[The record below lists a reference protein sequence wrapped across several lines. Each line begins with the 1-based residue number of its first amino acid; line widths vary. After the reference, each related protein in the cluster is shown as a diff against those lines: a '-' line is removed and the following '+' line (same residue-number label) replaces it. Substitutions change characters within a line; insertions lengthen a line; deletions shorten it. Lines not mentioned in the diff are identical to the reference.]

1 MRKIELSF
9 GQMYRYIKM
18 NSFFDYIL
26 LRSKLN
32 KCKQADVEIYKRRA
46 DFEQIMR
53 EAKIKSWKEPVSI
66 FGVLAYRYENRE
78 QVEQTLKEKL
88 DAVSELERDFFDELM
103 IREMYP
109 NVAEWADAMDIPI
122 NDALPDFRR

>member
-1 MRKIELSF
+1 MGSLPADLTQLKIEGPEYF
-9 GQMYRYIKM
+9 T
-18 NSFFDYIL
+18 
-26 LRSKLN
+26 
-32 KCKQADVEIYKRRA
+32 KRFEFTEAHYAAMKNA

-66 FGVLAYRYENRE
+66 FGVLAYRYENKE
-78 QVEQTLKEKL
+78 QVEQTLREKL
-88 DAVSELERDFFDELM
+88 DAVSGLERDFFDELM

-122 NDALPDFRR
+122 KDALPDFRR